1 MWAVIYLREQ
11 QASQRREDGY
21 PTGWGF
27 AGRCESLCFQGW
39 VSLPS
44 DASRCSRSQAVCRCP
59 LRSLRV
65 THRLWKNSRPP
76 SLLFFSPSH
85 GRRRG
90 TRCRHGRAGSI
101 PLRELVFSR
110 AASLN
115 CCCLQRAPIPLP
127 SRRWFLFIAVALVL
141 PTGVGSRISALL
153 IPLVPSC
160 LCKVFLPSVPHGAGL
175 WEALKGQASLCLRS
189 KHRRCRS
196 PALCQGCRKRSRP
209 PAFFLLF
216 SSPAARSRQEL
227 WDLKPFCLAVGVGSH
242 PLLPGNST
250 SFACLLTEA
259 VSAVSVHA

>member
-1 MWAVIYLREQ
+1 MDI
-11 QASQRREDGY
+11 
-21 PTGWGF
+21 PTGRGS
-27 AGRCESLCFQGW
+27 AS
-39 VSLPS
+39 PS
-44 DASRCSRSQAVCRCP
+44 ASRAGCLCRAMLPAALGAWLCAGALFDGSKLLIAFGKTLDRHPCCFSR
-59 LRSLRV
+59 
-65 THRLWKNSRPP
+65 RPTD
-76 SLLFFSPSH
+76 
-85 GRRRG
+85 RRWG

-115 CCCLQRAPIPLP
+115 CCRLQRVPIPLP
-127 SRRWFLFIAVALVL
+127 GRGCFLFIAVALVL
-141 PTGVGSRISALL
+141 PTSVGSRISALL
-153 IPLVPSC
+153 IPLVLSC
-160 LCKVFLPSVPHGAGL
+160 LCEVFLPSVPHGAGL
-175 WEALKGQASLCLRS
+175 WEALKGQASLCLLS

-250 SFACLLTEA
+250 SFARLLTEA